1 MPFRFVLW
9 VLDRIEVLLAV
20 RILRPFFCYGICHVI
35 MPAVLVGYLFRMQAA
50 GWALCPGSAWRQ
62 CL

>member
-9 VLDRIEVLLAV
+9 VLDRIEVLRAV

-35 MPAVLVGYLFRMQAA
+35 MPAVLVWYLFRMQAA
-50 GWALCPGSAWRQ
+50 D
-62 CL
+62 